1 MASGTGSVTVSFG
14 TGAGSDRASATVS
27 GQTGLVAAD
36 HVEAWIMR
44 DSTSDHNAD
53 EHELLARDARV
64 LCEVTGSG
72 TFDVVVVCDTT
83 WTGDFK
89 VRWVWASA

>member
-1 MASGTGSVTVSFG
+1 VASGTGTATVAFG
-14 TGAGSDRASATVS
+14 TGAGTDRATVTVS

-53 EHELLARDARV
+53 EHEVFAREARV
-64 LCEVTGSG
+64 VCEVTGSG
-72 TFDVVVVCDTT
+72 TFVIAVVCNTT